1 MVRLDVRRRIALAIG
16 GFLMFLGLIIIGFFI
31 LASLN
36 VTDVNTLLDPEYRL
50 LFVLTLLMLSVLD
63 LVSAVILAR

>member
-16 GFLMFLGLIIIGFFI
+16 GFLMFLGLIIFGFFI
-31 LASLN
+31 LASLS
-36 VTDVNTLLDPEYRL
+36 VIDVNTLLDPEYRP
-50 LFVLTLLMLSVLD
+50 LFILTLLVLSALD

>member
-36 VTDVNTLLDPEYRL
+36 VIDVNTLLNPEYRL
-50 LFVLTLLMLSVLD
+50 LFTLTLLMLSVLD